1 MHACNGKK
9 YFHEVKCGIYFSI
22 PGGDSLIIIIC
33 LTFSLYIGVNDLTT
47 SPADYSLL
55 TTAVTFTSSDVSN
68 TKSVQLLITNDQI
81 VEPSE
86 SLALT
91 LNATDASVNTTSAVI
106 SILDDDS
113 KCVHVTQR
121 STPTTCFL

>member
-1 MHACNGKK
+1 
-9 YFHEVKCGIYFSI
+9 
-22 PGGDSLIIIIC
+22 
-33 LTFSLYIGVNDLTT
+33 VNDLTT

-68 TKSVQLLITNDQI
+68 TKSVLLLITNDQI

-113 KCVHVTQR
+113 KCVHVRQR
-121 STPTTCFL
+121 STPTMCFL